1 MVKIYYQQNRVS
13 RCESEIQRNQQLNAE
28 KNKRK
33 SSLAENC
40 HKIVLSVFS
49 ACSMFHRYLYASS
62 DLPHGQNITNLPSD
76 TRKLVQKFQDPIF
89 ELPYRIFND
98 FCAKYEISGDVYES
112 IKKDFTNRLF
122 PDRPYLAHHRS
133 RNEYLELYSKF
144 NDAKKKFKQEMN
156 NVEIGKLI
164 KIIETIDKDISTQ
177 YSIESKYLY
186 KCNPYILAEM
196 QFLEFIIGGLAR
208 INSDNPKILELKEI
222 ALNEKNPIIKKAK
235 ISKAILNLSFEIDFD
250 SNLLKI
256 EDFLNSNSYSVRGD
270 PLIATIKYMLLMIDH
285 RSDYFKN
292 TFKKY
297 NIVTL
302 YRAFTD
308 KFDFLNGIF
317 SSDNFNKYRSFYE
330 GDPNLRT
337 IMDDVIKFA
346 VMNDLTLY
354 RDILKYPKKDL
365 YDMILEEIIK
375 SIEYP
380 FPELKNTIKNK
391 IGDEKFSHY
400 LNY

>member
-1 MVKIYYQQNRVS
+1 
-13 RCESEIQRNQQLNAE
+13 
-28 KNKRK
+28 
-33 SSLAENC
+33 
-40 HKIVLSVFS
+40 
-49 ACSMFHRYLYASS
+49 
-62 DLPHGQNITNLPSD
+62 
-76 TRKLVQKFQDPIF
+76 
-89 ELPYRIFND
+89 
-98 FCAKYEISGDVYES
+98 
-112 IKKDFTNRLF
+112 
-122 PDRPYLAHHRS
+122 
-133 RNEYLELYSKF
+133 
-144 NDAKKKFKQEMN
+144 
-156 NVEIGKLI
+156 
-164 KIIETIDKDISTQ
+164 
-177 YSIESKYLY
+177 
-186 KCNPYILAEM
+186 
-196 QFLEFIIGGLAR
+196 
-208 INSDNPKILELKEI
+208 
-222 ALNEKNPIIKKAK
+222 
-235 ISKAILNLSFEIDFD
+235 
-250 SNLLKI
+250 
-256 EDFLNSNSYSVRGD
+256 
-270 PLIATIKYMLLMIDH
+270 MIDH